1 LCNVA
6 FLKALVASQKNA
18 KQLGANAVV
27 KIAGYFKNNTL
38 SSATEFECHAGVSA
52 HMMLK
57 GEFVKVPDL

>member
-1 LCNVA
+1 ML
-6 FLKALVASQKNA
+6 LSSRHWWLA

-27 KIAGYFKNNTL
+27 NIASYFKNNTL

-52 HMMLK
+52 HVMLK